1 MERRFRTLELALV
14 LRITVLPDIFQS
26 TVEAV
31 KSYKPFQPVA
41 AYLVYGVVRCLSA
54 IALVVYVLA
63 RSDRTIRDI
72 GVNFE
77 PRDCSEPSAYGV
89 LELRRT
95 TFPITESPWPSNDNP
110 SPSQR
115 TLGWLFDSS
124 TLHTSKA
131 VWWWWESRRIV
142 YSLTLFPIGPCV
154 YLSALLP

>member
-14 LRITVLPDIFQS
+14 LLITVLPDIFQS

-77 PRDCSEPSAYGV
+77 PRELLRALGIWCTGIATYYVSYYGV
-89 LELRRT
+89 T
-95 TFPITESPWPSNDNP
+95 M
-110 SPSQR
+110 
-115 TLGWLFDSS
+115 
-124 TLHTSKA
+124 A
-131 VWWWWESRRIV
+131 VE
-142 YSLTLFPIGPCV
+142 
-154 YLSALLP
+154 